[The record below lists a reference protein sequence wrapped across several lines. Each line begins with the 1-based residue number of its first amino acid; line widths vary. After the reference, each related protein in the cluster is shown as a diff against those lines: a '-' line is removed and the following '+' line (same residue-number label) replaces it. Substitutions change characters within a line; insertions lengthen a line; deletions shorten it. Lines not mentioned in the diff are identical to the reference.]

1 MSTRTQYHNDT
12 GREFLA
18 SARAYLAAGDLLQ
31 ASEKGWGAAA
41 QLVKSVAEDRD
52 WPHNGHRQL
61 QRAIDRLVE
70 ETGDGDI
77 RPAFNAAGALHA
89 NFYEGWLSR
98 QAVGENL
105 DQVAELVAKVEG
117 PGA

>member
-18 SARAYLAAGDLLQ
+18 SARTHLAAGDLLQ
-31 ASEKGWGAAA
+31 ASEKGWGAVA

-61 QRAIDRLVE
+61 YLTIDRLAD
-70 ETGDGDI
+70 ETGDPQLRDLF
-77 RPAFNAAGALHA
+77 ATASALHA
-89 NFYEGWLSR
+89 NFYDGWMPPKMVESSLGR
-98 QAVGENL
+98 VT
-105 DQVAELVAKVEG
+105 ELVAQLQG
-117 PGA
+117 LNG

>member
-18 SARAYLAAGDLLQ
+18 SARSHLAAGDLLQ

-41 QLVKSVAEDRD
+41 QLVKSAAEDRD

-61 QRAIDRLVE
+61 YVAIDRLAD
-70 ETGDGDI
+70 ETGDPQLRDLF
-77 RPAFNAAGALHA
+77 ATASALHA
-89 NFYEGWLSR
+89 NFYDGWIPPKMVESS
-98 QAVGENL
+98 L
-105 DQVAELVAKVEG
+105 DHVAELVAKLEG
-117 PGA
+117 QNG

>member
-18 SARAYLAAGDLLQ
+18 SARAHLAEGDLLQ

-41 QLVKSVAEDRD
+41 QMVKSVAEDRD
-52 WPHNGHRQL
+52 WPYNGHGEL
-61 QRAIDRLVE
+61 YVAIDRLAD
-70 ETGDGDI
+70 ETGDPQLRDLFDS
-77 RPAFNAAGALHA
+77 ASALHA
-89 NFYEGWLSR
+89 NIYEGWMPREMVESSLGR
-98 QAVGENL
+98 
-105 DQVAELVAKVEG
+105 VAELVAKLEG